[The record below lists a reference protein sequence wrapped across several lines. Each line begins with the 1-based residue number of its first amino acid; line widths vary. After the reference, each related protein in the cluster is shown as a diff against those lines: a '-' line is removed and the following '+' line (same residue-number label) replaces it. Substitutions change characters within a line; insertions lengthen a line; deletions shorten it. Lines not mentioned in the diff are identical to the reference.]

1 MTIARI
7 RAWFGV
13 GLMGAATMTGCSSPT
28 GLPDTSAATRLLVS
42 ASVVGTPIDI
52 LVATVTA
59 PDIEVPLVMNLSV
72 RDEVASGT
80 LVLPPG
86 LARTITLTAFDD
98 EGQVTHEGS
107 ATIDVRR
114 GANAAVVISMIPRA
128 GEIPITVQVG
138 SVRIALSQTT
148 ATLAVGTA
156 MPFTATIIAADE
168 QPVDGTP
175 VWATTAPEIV
185 SISRD
190 GMVTGLRQGTAQIVA
205 TFAGVAA
212 VATIEVTAVPDQP

>member
-1 MTIARI
+1 
-7 RAWFGV
+7 
-13 GLMGAATMTGCSSPT
+13 MGAATMTGCSSPI

-59 PDIEVPLVMNLSV
+59 PDIEVPLVRNLTV
-72 RDEVASGT
+72 RDGVASGT
-80 LVLPPG
+80 LILPPG
-86 LARTITLTAFDD
+86 LARTITVAAFDD
-98 EGQVTHEGS
+98 QGLITHEGS
-107 ATIDVRR
+107 ATIDVQR
-114 GANAAVVISMIPRA
+114 GQNTGMMISMIPRV

-138 SVRIALSQTT
+138 SVRIALSQ
-148 ATLAVGTA
+148 ASASLAAGSA
-156 MPFTATIIAADE
+156 MSFTATIHGVDG
-168 QPVDGTP
+168 QPVNGTP
-175 VWATTAPEIV
+175 AWATTAPDIA

-190 GMVTGLRQGTAQIVA
+190 GLVTGLRPGTAQIVA